1 MIRKQTGTSL
11 VELLVTTTVMA
22 FVGTAIFGLFTAD
35 AGLSRK
41 LANKLDAIDSI
52 RTGIDNISRDVRQ
65 ARTFGDIYGNT
76 SGQRI
81 TTAGGVASANKFP
94 CSTDP
99 LWGNQPAPTGWTG
112 PWPITMNAT
121 NMIVQIPVFDANGF
135 PLALNTAWYP
145 NTWTASQDDLETH
158 VYQII
163 ADPDGVNHPN
173 EFILQEWKF
182 PGVSAANVAAGA
194 KVVPAAIGPIVLV
207 KGIIGP
213 TTMAGNLQIFQLIDS
228 TNPNNP
234 PVDPA
239 SINPTNL
246 ANYGGL
252 VVNMEV
258 KKFGNTNTAVAQSS
272 NIYEVVP
279 IKTEVFLR
287 NNILSTTS
295 SNGVVLP

>member
-1 MIRKQTGTSL
+1 MIRKQIGISL

-52 RTGIDNISRDVRQ
+52 RSGIDNISRDVRQ

-81 TTAGGVASANKFP
+81 SSAGGANQFP
-94 CSTDP
+94 CSADP
-99 LWGNQPAPTGWTG
+99 LWGSKPSPAGWTG
-112 PWPITMNAT
+112 LWPIAMNAT

-135 PLALNTAWYP
+135 PLALNTSWYP
-145 NTWTASQDDLETH
+145 NTWTAAQDDLDTH

-163 ADPDGVNHPN
+163 ADPDFVSHPN
-173 EFILQEWKF
+173 EFILQLWKF
-182 PGVSAANVAAGA
+182 PGVSAANVAAGT
-194 KVVPAAIGPIVLV
+194 KVIPAAVGPIVLV

-213 TTMAGNLQIFQLIDS
+213 RDSTGNLKVFQLIDS
-228 TNPNNP
+228 TNPTNP

-239 SINPTNL
+239 SINPAQL
-246 ANYGGL
+246 ANYGGV

-258 KKFGNTNTAVAQSS
+258 KKFGNTDTAVAQAN

-295 SNGVVLP
+295 SNGVVAP